1 MVVRYPHS
9 ATVHVVTT
17 TITDGEYASESDVTQ
32 VIKGRLEYSAARRI
46 EKAPG
51 EYTDISATFFTIV
64 KSVTGAKTLMVG
76 SVTFVIIRWV
86 DYQNYSEI
94 WLE

>member
-1 MVVRYPHS
+1 MVVRYPDS

-17 TITDGEYASESDVTQ
+17 TISEGEYYKESESTQ
-32 VIKGRLEYSAARRI
+32 DIKGRMEYSPVRV
-46 EKAPG
+46 KKSTG
-51 EYTDISATFFTIV
+51 EYTQLAATFFTIV
-64 KSVTGAKTLMVG
+64 RKITDAKKLTVG
-76 SVTFVIIRWV
+76 SKEFSIVDWM